1 MVCVCKRKRVRERD
15 RHRHRESD
23 SERKSAKF
31 ETLTDNMHTTK
42 KHRCQRKLAKRNK

>member
-1 MVCVCKRKRVRERD
+1 MCEKESERERD
-15 RHRHRESD
+15 RQRQSE

-42 KHRCQRKLAKRNK
+42 KHRRQRKLAKMNK